1 MKAELERARTESHD
15 KIRVLEEKLA
25 VMEAEMNRVATE
37 KEELDKEHEDLL
49 VMLTEQDAK
58 VLKYKV
64 YLIVTLLTLHITNKK
79 LQLPVPK
86 FKWRMGTIF

>member
-15 KIRVLEEKLA
+15 KIRLLEEKLA
-25 VMEAEMNRVATE
+25 VTETEMGAIATA
-37 KEELDKEHEDLL
+37 KAELDKEHEDLL

-64 YLIVTLLTLHITNKK
+64 NK
-79 LQLPVPK
+79 
-86 FKWRMGTIF
+86 

>member
-15 KIRVLEEKLA
+15 KIRLLEEKLA
-25 VMEAEMNRVATE
+25 VMETEMNRVVTA

-49 VMLTEQDAK
+49 VMLAEQDAK

-64 YLIVTLLTLHITNKK
+64 Y
-79 LQLPVPK
+79 
-86 FKWRMGTIF
+86 FKTIIPRARVGYEMIDSQRGA

>member
-15 KIRVLEEKLA
+15 KIRLLEETLTA
-25 VMEAEMNRVATE
+25 MDAEMKKVVQE
-37 KEELDKEHEDLL
+37 KSELDKEHEDLL

-64 YLIVTLLTLHITNKK
+64 FYVKSMPSRL
-79 LQLPVPK
+79 
-86 FKWRMGTIF
+86 

>member
-15 KIRVLEEKLA
+15 KIRLLEETLTA
-25 VMEAEMNRVATE
+25 MDVEMKKVVQE
-37 KEELDKEHEDLL
+37 KSELDKEHEDLL

-64 YLIVTLLTLHITNKK
+64 FYVKSMASRL
-79 LQLPVPK
+79 
-86 FKWRMGTIF
+86 